1 MKLNI
6 FTAAVISAFV
16 ATAAVAQT
24 TTFDNA
30 GAAEGAIDDLEEQI
44 AEDSERDIGRFGNE
58 GRAVGTYGS
67 VALRL
72 TSTSN
77 DGDTSSDVGVGMRY
91 GWYDGVNGFD
101 TNLAYAFG
109 EENGVTTENTLLA
122 GIDYRRDLS
131 PAFFAY
137 GQADLSMDRLT
148 TTPDEYTQ
156 DLFVGAGVG
165 YRLYNSND
173 FQWSVQAGPG
183 YRVAE
188 VVGGAEVSE
197 AAASVSSNL
206 FYSISDTVFVS
217 NDTDIIYSEYA
228 TTMSNDLALNV
239 ALSETLSLRTSY
251 ATRFNDL
258 TDTSF
263 KDAEN
268 TFGMSVVYNFN

>member
-6 FTAAVISAFV
+6 FTVAVISAFV

-24 TTFDNA
+24 TAFDNA
-30 GAAEGAIDDLEEQI
+30 GAAEDAIDDLEEEI
-44 AEDSERDIGRFGNE
+44 ADDAERDVGRFGNE

-77 DGDTSSDVGVGMRY
+77 DGDTSTDVGVGMRY
-91 GWYDGVNGFD
+91 GWYDGINGFD

-109 EENGVTTENTLLA
+109 EENGVKTENTLLA

-131 PAFFAY
+131 PVLFAY
-137 GQADLSMDRLT
+137 GQADLAIDKLT

-156 DLFVGAGVG
+156 DLFVGAGIG
-165 YRLYNSND
+165 YRFYNTRD
-173 FQWSVQAGPG
+173 LQWSVQAGPG

-197 AAASVSSNL
+197 VAASISSNL
-206 FYSISDTVFVS
+206 FYSLSDTVFIS
-217 NDTDIIYSEYA
+217 NDTDLIYSEYA
-228 TTMSNDLALNV
+228 TTISNDLALNV
-239 ALSETLSLRTSY
+239 ALTDTLSLRTSY

>member
-6 FTAAVISAFV
+6 FTTAVISAFV
-16 ATAAVAQT
+16 ASAAFAQA

-30 GAAEGAIDDLEEQI
+30 GAADSAIDDLEEQI
-44 AEDSERDIGRFGNE
+44 ADDAERDIGRFGNE
-58 GRAVGTYGS
+58 GRAVGSYGS

-72 TSTSN
+72 MSTSN
-77 DGDTSSDVGVGMRY
+77 DGDTSSDLGVGMRY

-109 EENGVTTENTLLA
+109 EENGVTTDNTLLA
-122 GIDYRRDLS
+122 GIDYRRDMSSRVFL
-131 PAFFAY
+131 Y

-156 DLFVGAGVG
+156 DLFVGVGAG
-165 YRLYNSND
+165 YRLYNTSA
-173 FQWSVQAGPG
+173 FQWSIQAGPG
-183 YRVAE
+183 YRFAE
-188 VVGGAEVSE
+188 IVGGADVSQ
-197 AAASVSSNL
+197 AAASVSNNL
-206 FYSISDTVFVS
+206 FYSISDTVFIS
-217 NDTDIIYSEYA
+217 NDTDIIYSEFA
-228 TTMSNDLALNV
+228 TTLANDLALNV
-239 ALSETLSLRTSY
+239 ALTDTLSLRTSY

-258 TDTSF
+258 TDKSF